1 MIAALVAAVYIGY
14 TKFKP
19 SPAPVADATSTS
31 TESSALNESHEAVA
45 NVQPADTDK
54 SVESVIADS
63 LTDPAVAF
71 NESTEQAQS
80 SNAAVQAPAQNFP
93 ELYGYEIGH
102 NSLSDEDMLAL
113 IRRLRN
119 DPVLLSDLLNELR
132 AETDPA
138 RLKRLAA
145 LLGDSGH
152 ADVLPVA
159 EELIYSSN
167 PDTREAGLDLLSRVA
182 PKNPE
187 AYDIANAILGS
198 EADADVLVSTMN
210 VLALPRNATPE
221 SRATSITQVMPLANH
236 ESAAVRRHSVSILVR
251 LTNDQSL
258 SPVLSNA
265 LHDPDPAVREA
276 AVYAYAT
283 YPYQTAEAV
292 QRLVDLVADP
302 NEERGVRN
310 GAILALN
317 NMSPDE
323 ATQAVI
329 STAKKQMRDALRAR

>member
-1 MIAALVAAVYIGY
+1 MAAIFVVYS
-14 TKFKP
+14 KLKP
-19 SPAPVADATSTS
+19 TPKTVDNATSMS
-31 TESSALNESHEAVA
+31 TASNALSESQQEVVD
-45 NVQPADTDK
+45 VQPADATQTVEPVGSESTMDQPDALSK
-54 SVESVIADS
+54 SVER
-63 LTDPAVAF
+63 TDNSQAVAQ
-71 NESTEQAQS
+71 T
-80 SNAAVQAPAQNFP
+80 PAQNFP

-102 NSLSDEDMLAL
+102 NSLNDEEMLAL
-113 IRRLRN
+113 IKRLRN
-119 DPVLLSDLLNELR
+119 DPALLADLLNELR
-132 AETDPA
+132 SETDPA
-138 RLKRLAA
+138 RLKRLTA
-145 LLGDSGH
+145 LLGDSGN
-152 ADVLPVA
+152 AEVLPVA

-167 PDTREAGLDLLSRVA
+167 PDTRQAGLDLLSRVA

-251 LTNDQSL
+251 LTNDQTL
-258 SPVLSNA
+258 SPILSNA
-265 LHDPDPAVREA
+265 LYDPDSSVREA
-276 AVYAYAT
+276 AVYAYAS

-323 ATQAVI
+323 ATKAVI